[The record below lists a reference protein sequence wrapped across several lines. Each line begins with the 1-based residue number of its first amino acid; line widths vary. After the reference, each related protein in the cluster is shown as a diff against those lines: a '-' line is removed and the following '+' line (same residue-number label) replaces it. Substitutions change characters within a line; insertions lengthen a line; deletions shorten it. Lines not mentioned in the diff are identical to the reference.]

1 MTRNEFI
8 EETKTFS
15 PGTMVIV
22 SGKRSDDVRV
32 LLEEA
37 RVAIESVSK
46 QALVYD
52 SRDTVVYPERGYE
65 HDVEEARL
73 FEFVKVVSEEFIV
86 LVGNEF
92 DRDDVSQNSKKRS
105 VEIDVVLDIMDP
117 YKVRQIGRSYSRNI
131 GTTRELWP
139 FIDRLYWFDV
149 VTDQVTFVKFLDS
162 FR

>member
-1 MTRNEFI
+1 
-8 EETKTFS
+8 
-15 PGTMVIV
+15 
-22 SGKRSDDVRV
+22 
-32 LLEEA
+32 
-37 RVAIESVSK
+37 
-46 QALVYD
+46 
-52 SRDTVVYPERGYE
+52 VVYPERGYE

-139 FIDRLYWFDV
+139 FLDRLYWFDV